1 MSAGTAFTPEEVER
15 CWRDALALWDV
26 HVQLS
31 PPEPHQPFQPGEAA
45 ANEPLAYIDLVR
57 RQVFV
62 HFEMLIRMG
71 ARDSLTAVLA
81 HEIGHHV
88 RFPHTLGWDAELRV
102 LEQRLIPG
110 LGQSLTNLFFDLQV
124 NEFVGRTHADAL
136 CAVYQGFLRTPD
148 GRKKN
153 KPRSR
158 TKKDPK
164 DADPG
169 GTSPLFCFYLAI
181 YEELWRKQP
190 GHLVPEAMLTRLE
203 EAYPGFRAQARM
215 FVQTFYALAD
225 GRLQFLYFCAS
236 FIRFIDL
243 PSEVSFFIPMGGD
256 LGIPDEGDLDAAV
269 QSGGRWE
276 DALKEARANG
286 WLDDSHDTKES
297 EPLDTIRRATAHL
310 PGNDG
315 GRLRRALV
323 GRYYRRLVDQYILKL
338 PASPSKPE
346 PYLRTIPEAW
356 EYGDD
361 PSTIDWTLTVIAQG
375 PLAAVSPLRRE
386 LEADLPPP
394 SDLGVPALEIYLD
407 TSGSMPN
414 PEQQLNAMTLAAQ
427 VLSASALRKGAT
439 VRGIIYSADKPIVSP
454 WMYDEETARDF
465 FLHYIGGG
473 TWFPVEL
480 MEELSQERPDVL
492 RVVISDSD
500 FLANMRQEGALPRL
514 MRGMSRSRRVVAFLA
529 LPDEAQARQVLAPVL
544 GSPRFRLATVEW
556 MSDFGRAAAA
566 LADALLEK

>member
-1 MSAGTAFTPEEVER
+1 MSAGAAFTPEEVER

-31 PPEPHQPFQPGEAA
+31 PPEPHQPFRPGEATPD
-45 ANEPLAYIDLVR
+45 EPLAYIDLVR

-62 HFEMLIRMG
+62 HFDLLTRMG
-71 ARDSLTAVLA
+71 ARGSLTAVLA

-110 LGQSLTNLFFDLQV
+110 LRQSLTNLFFDLQV

-136 CAVYQGFLRTPD
+136 CQVYQGFLRTPD
-148 GRKKN
+148 RQK
-153 KPRSR
+153 RSR
-158 TKKDPK
+158 KQE
-164 DADPG
+164 ADTAGP
-169 GTSPLFCFYLAI
+169 SPLFCFYLAI
-181 YEELWRKQP
+181 YEELWRREP
-190 GHLVPEAMLTRLE
+190 GHLVPQALLPKLE

-215 FVQTFYALAD
+215 FVQTFYALHD
-225 GRLQFLYFCAS
+225 GRLQFLYFCAA

-243 PSEVSFFIPMGGD
+243 PSEVGFRIPLAGD
-256 LGIPDEGDLDAAV
+256 LGTPDEADLDAAV

-276 DALKEARANG
+276 DALNEARANG
-286 WLDDSHDTKES
+286 WLDDSHDTKEP
-297 EPLDTIRRATAHL
+297 EPLEAIRRATAHL
-310 PGNDG
+310 PGDDG

-323 GRYYRRLVDQYILKL
+323 GRHYRRLVDRYILEL
-338 PASPSKPE
+338 PSSPSRPE

-361 PSTIDWTLTVIAQG
+361 PTTIDWTLTVIAQG
-375 PLAAVSPLRRE
+375 HLAAVNPLRRE

-407 TSGSMPN
+407 TSGSMPD
-414 PEQQLNAMTLAAQ
+414 PQQDLNAMTLAAQ

-439 VRGIIYSADKPIVSP
+439 VRGIIYSADNPVVSP

-473 TWFPVEL
+473 TYFPVEL
-480 MEELSQERPDVL
+480 MDALSQERPDAL

-500 FLANMRQEGALPRL
+500 FLHNLRQEGALPRFV
-514 MRGMSRSRRVVAFLA
+514 RGMNRSRRVVAFLA
-529 LPDEAQARQVLAPVL
+529 LPDDGPARQVLAPVL
-544 GSPRFRLATVEW
+544 GSPRFRLATVQW